1 MPGIYGVHLGQD
13 DAAALRED
21 ELDTLQASGLR
32 LGVDYPLPVV
42 DHARARQR
50 TLMRFSIL
58 SESEI
63 S

>member
-1 MPGIYGVHLGQD
+1 
-13 DAAALRED
+13 
-21 ELDTLQASGLR
+21 
-32 LGVDYPLPVV
+32 VV